1 MPDALILAGGSRE
14 GVIEKKFGV
23 LNRALLVIHGK
34 FMIEYVIEALRNV
47 SSIRRIV
54 VVGPVPVLQTRIGAL
69 VDAVVEAGDDPFA
82 STLKGL
88 EVLQTEEKVL
98 VVTSDLPLLRA
109 EAVRDFLARCAEVVA
124 DFYYPIVRRETY
136 EARIGGGKR
145 TFVCLREGCFTGG
158 NLLLLDPKVVQAK
171 RDWIARVVAFRKNP
185 IAIARLLG
193 LRTIMKLL
201 LRRLTIP
208 DVEERVAYI
217 LGVRGRA
224 IITPY
229 AEIGFDV
236 DTVEHV
242 SLAEKLLEEERRGGS
257 CGG

>member
-1 MPDALILAGGSRE
+1 MPDAVILAGGSHQGE
-14 GVIEKKFGV
+14 IEKKFGV
-23 LNRALLVIHGK
+23 LNRALLVIRGK

-47 SSIRRIV
+47 SSIKRIV
-54 VVGPVPVLQTRIGAL
+54 VVGPVPVLQARVGTL

-82 STLKGL
+82 STLRGL
-88 EVLQTEEKVL
+88 EALKTEEKVL
-98 VVTSDLPLLRA
+98 VATSDLPLLRA

-124 DFYYPIVRRETY
+124 DFYYPIVRKETY

-145 TFVCLREGCFTGG
+145 TFVCLQEGCFTGG
-158 NLLLLDPKVVQAK
+158 NLLLLDPRVVEAK
-171 RDWIARVVAFRKNP
+171 RDWIARVVASRKSP

-193 LRTIMKLL
+193 LRTIVKLL
-201 LRRLTIP
+201 LRRLTIR
-208 DVEERVAYI
+208 DVEDRVAHI
-217 LGVRGRA
+217 LGMQGRA

-242 SLAEKLLEEERRGGS
+242 SLAEKLLE
-257 CGG
+257 